1 MSVDLTVSPFAS
13 VTGRVYRD
21 YGVSDVPVPDAVP
34 GSGYVVFTPVLLAGE
49 AAPVGVPQAQRVP
62 APIDPVT
69 GVVGPVLLWAGSWQV
84 RVPGVTMPGEVVLE
98 AGQSYDLAALRGY
111 VPGPGVSVTTLEV
124 PAPSGS
130 GYLSTD
136 GTTLSWSDG
145 VDSVNGRTG
154 TVVLGASDVGAEP
167 AGSMVAH
174 MGAADPHPQYLT
186 PAEGDGRYLPASYS
200 PPAPDL
206 SGYVQTTDARLSDAR
221 TPLPHTHPWAE
232 VTGKPATYPP
242 AAHTHTVADVS
253 GAVASTDGRLSD
265 PRTPTAHK
273 TSHAT
278 GGGDALTP
286 ADIGAA
292 PALGA
297 DDKYVT
303 DAEKTKLANLS
314 GVNTGDQDLSGYVQ
328 TTNAPELIRDTIG
341 STLVAGS
348 NVTITPDDANDR
360 ITIAASGEL
369 TGTGMPNGVVTA
381 NPGTYYT
388 DTAGTNG
395 AWRWLKKSG
404 TGNTGWE
411 VIVGDTGWRAI
422 AVTFITVGELYLR
435 RVNNLCY
442 VSNGGGYSGSST
454 FSNLSVGGN
463 TGGLDNPIPQG
474 WRTSAACSTP
484 ITNDGNSHAGYL
496 LLTNTTDYSVV
507 QVRGAVA
514 PSISYGR
521 MVLGTYVPSDPWPTT
536 LPGTP
541 A

>member
-1 MSVDLTVSPFAS
+1 MSVDLTVSPFAT

-21 YGVSDVPVPDAVP
+21 YGVSDGPVPDAVP
-34 GSGYVVFTPVLLAGE
+34 GSGFVVFTPVLLAGD
-49 AAPVGVPQAQRVP
+49 AAPVGVPQAQRVM
-62 APIDPVT
+62 APIDPAT

-136 GTTLSWSDG
+136 GTTLSWADA

-154 TVVLGASDVGAEP
+154 TVVLGAADVGAEP

-200 PPAPDL
+200 PPA
-206 SGYVQTTDARLSDAR
+206 
-221 TPLPHTHPWAE
+221 
-232 VTGKPATYPP
+232 
-242 AAHTHTVADVS
+242 
-253 GAVASTDGRLSD
+253 
-265 PRTPTAHK
+265 
-273 TSHAT
+273 
-278 GGGDALTP
+278 
-286 ADIGAA
+286 
-292 PALGA
+292 
-297 DDKYVT
+297 
-303 DAEKTKLANLS
+303 
-314 GVNTGDQDLSGYVQ
+314 
-328 TTNAPELIRDTIG
+328 
-341 STLVAGS
+341 
-348 NVTITPDDANDR
+348 
-360 ITIAASGEL
+360 SGEL

-381 NPGTYYT
+381 NPGIYYT

-422 AVTFITVGELYLR
+422 AVTFITGGELDLR

-474 WRTSAACSTP
+474 WRTSTACSTP

-496 LLTNTTDYSVV
+496 LLTSTTDYSVV

-514 PSISYGR
+514 TSISYGR
-521 MVLGTYVPSDPWPTT
+521 MVLGTYAPSDPWPTT